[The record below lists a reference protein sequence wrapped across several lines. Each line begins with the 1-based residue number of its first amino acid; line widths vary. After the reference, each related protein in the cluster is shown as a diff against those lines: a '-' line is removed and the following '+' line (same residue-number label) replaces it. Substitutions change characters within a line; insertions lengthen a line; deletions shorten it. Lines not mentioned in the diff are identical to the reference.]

1 MMISYIII
9 DEIPRITCTKERD
22 VIIIIRGI
30 IVYRSLCNM
39 NVIDGETMYPIVSH

>member
-9 DEIPRITCTKERD
+9 DEITHITCTKERD

-30 IVYRSLCNM
+30 SILIIM
-39 NVIDGETMYPIVSH
+39 

>member
-1 MMISYIII
+1 MKSKREYNEEYVYKESYIII

-30 IVYRSLCNM
+30 IVY
-39 NVIDGETMYPIVSH
+39 